1 MLSESLEYLESSQY
15 NNSIAVY
22 KKVQYYVSA
31 DRQWRHYDFW
41 LSITKTGICYHCCE
55 HTKYTTDE

>member
-31 DRQWRHYDFW
+31 DRQWRHYDFR
-41 LSITKTGICYHCCE
+41 LSIAKTGIC
-55 HTKYTTDE
+55 